1 MAGKKNPK
9 DLAKLL
15 AYALGRRP
23 DEFGLVPDTEGFVR
37 IKTLLQ
43 ALGEEAGW
51 KYVRESH
58 LREVVLSV
66 SDPPVEMVESRIRAR
81 DGSRLPEPAY
91 EPSPPG
97 LLYHCVRRRA
107 WPHVRQKGLKPVAE
121 ARVCLAADPEAAL
134 RRGRR
139 IDPDPVLVT
148 VHTTNALDLEGLL
161 EFYRNSD
168 AAAENQR
175 RAGHGKAGGDRKNP
189 GQLPS
194 GFDRGAWGPLFCR
207 KRKTPEKGPRL
218 EAGAAPKS
226 KAVMDR
232 SLEPKKT
239 CEADKK
245 DLTKRERGC

>member
-1 MAGKKNPK
+1 M
-9 DLAKLL
+9 L

-66 SDPPVEMVESRIRAR
+66 SDPPVEMIESWIRAR

-107 WPHVRQKGLKPVAE
+107 WPHVRQKGLKPGAE
-121 ARVCLAADPEAAL
+121 ARVCLTADPEAAL

-148 VHTTNALDLEGLL
+148 VHTTNALDLGVVFFRFGPSFFLVDEVPAACIAGPPLPKTKEEPATAKPAATEKTPGSFLL
-161 EFYRNSD
+161 DLTVAR
-168 AAAENQR
+168 
-175 RAGHGKAGGDRKNP
+175 GDRSSA
-189 GQLPS
+189 GS
-194 GFDRGAWGPLFCR
+194 GKHR
-207 KRKTPEKGPRL
+207 
-218 EAGAAPKS
+218 
-226 KAVMDR
+226 
-232 SLEPKKT
+232 
-239 CEADKK
+239 KK
-245 DLTKRERGC
+245 DPDWKRERRRNRKR